1 MTGFATGNL
10 PAMAAATNI
19 RPRFSLL
26 LIACLLAIPAA
37 QAADQASKAASGP
50 ASRTRL
56 LTPAELRECKAKED
70 RVLALTDEAKT
81 DKAGIEGEK
90 SEIGRLGTSLAEEV
104 ATLDKTSAEAVD
116 AYNAKV
122 EARDRRIDAYQARVT
137 AFNVKAEAV
146 NASRDEYAKAC
157 DQRRYDERDLNDIK
171 RKK

>member
-1 MTGFATGNL
+1 
-10 PAMAAATNI
+10 MAAVSIT
-19 RPRFSLL
+19 RHRLPLF

-37 QAADQASKAASGP
+37 HAVDKASNAASGP

-56 LTPAELRECKAKED
+56 LTPAELRDCKAQEA
-70 RVLALTDEAKT
+70 RVLTLTDEAKAE
-81 DKAGIEGEK
+81 KAGIEGEK
-90 SEIGRLGTSLAEEV
+90 TEIGRLGTGLAEEV

-122 EARDRRIDAYQARVT
+122 EARDKRIDAYQARVT
-137 AFNVKAEAV
+137 AFNLKAEAV
-146 NASRDEYAKAC
+146 NISRDEYAKAC